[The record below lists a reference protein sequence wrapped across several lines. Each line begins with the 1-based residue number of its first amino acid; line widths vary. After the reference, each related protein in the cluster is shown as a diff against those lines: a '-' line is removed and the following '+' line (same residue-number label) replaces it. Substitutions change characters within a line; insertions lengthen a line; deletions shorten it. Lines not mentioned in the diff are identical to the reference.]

1 MGDKDGQPDEFP
13 LTTVTIE
20 KPFWMGKFEI
30 TNEQYAQFDPSH
42 DSRFEHKGSWIF
54 SEGHLG
60 WPLNHPKQPVVR
72 VSRQDAVAFCNW
84 LCEKTGQKVT
94 LPTEAQWEWACR
106 AGTDSPLCYGGLDTD
121 FSAFANMADVTI
133 RQLAYDTD
141 GRYTMDLTPR
151 DDRFDD
157 RKLVTANVGT
167 YKPNPW
173 GLHDMHGN
181 VWEWTRSAY
190 TPYPYRP
197 DDGRND
203 ITGTGE
209 TTVRGGSWRDRPKR
223 CRSAFRLSY
232 PPWQKVYNVGFRI
245 VIETPPDAPAF
256 VRTSLAQ

>member
-1 MGDKDGQPDEFP
+1 M
-13 LTTVTIE
+13 
-20 KPFWMGKFEI
+20 
-30 TNEQYAQFDPSH
+30 Y
-42 DSRFEHKGSWIF
+42 
-54 SEGHLG
+54 
-60 WPLNHPKQPVVR
+60 
-72 VSRQDAVAFCNW
+72 
-84 LCEKTGQKVT
+84 
-94 LPTEAQWEWACR
+94 
-106 AGTDSPLCYGGLDTD
+106 YGGLDTD
-121 FSAFANMADVTI
+121 FAAFANMADVTI

-190 TPYPYRP
+190 TPYPYEP
-197 DDGRND
+197 DDGRSAGSPKWDND
-203 ITGTGE
+203 ITGAGE
-209 TTVRGGSWRDRPKR
+209 RTVRGGSWRDRPKR

-245 VIETPPDAPAF
+245 VIEPPPDAPAF
-256 VRTSLAQ
+256 VRTTSTQ